1 MQYYEAKL
9 LEQLEAMEKVD
20 FSQTNNFKAMLLL
33 QFLLTETLGAEL
45 TSQVIARMN
54 ISLSANV
61 SEEGL
66 QAIVKSFANLV
77 LKLHKSY
84 QEHFYNADLIFL
96 QSLNQLSL
104 TLNI

>member
-1 MQYYEAKL
+1 MQYYEVKL

-45 TSQVIARMN
+45 TSQVIARMHIN
-54 ISLSANV
+54 FSANV

-66 QAIVKSFANLV
+66 QAIVKSFAKLV
-77 LKLHKSY
+77 IKLHKSY
-84 QEHFYNADLIFL
+84 QEHFHNADIIFL

-104 TLNI
+104 SLDI